1 MTLDQELRK
10 LRLRS
15 GEEATVAFELGLAR
29 AGRAQFLALGHEP
42 ADLYGERLDGVSH
55 APQATVS
62 PGCQ

>member
-1 MTLDQELRK
+1 MTLDQELRE
-10 LRLRS
+10 LRLGP
-15 GEEATVAFELGLAR
+15 GEEAAVVLELALAGT
-29 AGRAQFLALGHEP
+29 GRPQLLALGHEP